1 MGCASCWC
9 ASDIACCFSGFFRG
23 DTLIGTATVKLQQ
36 LETQCEL
43 HDSFDLL
50 EGRKKVG
57 GKLEVRFRLRHPIVS
72 QQVEQVHEKWLVIDN

>member
-43 HDSFDLL
+43 HDSFD
-50 EGRKKVG
+50 
-57 GKLEVRFRLRHPIVS
+57 VS
-72 QQVEQVHEKWLVIDN
+72 NFQ